1 MKKMKELMQD
11 KRLLLLLAALLCAL
25 QFVPVTQS
33 GMTQEEKRI
42 ARTLSQ
48 IMGAGKVEVT
58 VYYSE
63 SNSAF
68 GGAKSC
74 VGALAVCEG
83 AGDIGVRLNVS
94 RALETLLGLSSKEV
108 VVLKMDS
115 DNER

>member
-42 ARTLSQ
+42 ARILSQ
-48 IMGAGKVEVT
+48 IAGAGRVEVT
-58 VYYSE
+58 VYYNE
-63 SNSAF
+63 NDSAF
-68 GGAKSC
+68 GASKTC

-83 AGDIGVRLNVS
+83 AGDIGVRINITH
-94 RALETLLGLSSKEV
+94 ALETLLGLTTEDV
-108 VVLKMDS
+108 AVLKMADA
-115 DNER
+115 EGR